1 MQKPFSAHTIQETRD
16 ILGSAKSA
24 AEYLNIPIWTV
35 YQNSNSNKNNN
46 KNWKR
51 ITTTQLKII
60 NDGYESGLDKHLIAE
75 NAGCSFATVSKY
87 IELRGHQ
94 NATLADNPQT
104 ELPGAENQPESEN
117 RSGVEDYNSVF
128 EQIEKKVRMKGRC
141 FIYTVCIDNQGGRSV
156 TLEYEGFRKA
166 LDESELRSL
175 IAELQAIEK
184 GGFNQA

>member
-16 ILGSAKSA
+16 ILGSAKAA

-35 YQNSNSNKNNN
+35 YQYSNSNKNNN

-51 ITTTQLKII
+51 LTTTQLKII
-60 NDGYESGLDKHLIAE
+60 NDEYESGLDKHQIAA
-75 NAGCSFATVSKY
+75 NAGCSYATVSKY

-94 NATLADNPQT
+94 NATPAENPKI
-104 ELPGAENQPESEN
+104 ELPAPEKQPESEN
-117 RSGVEDYNSVF
+117 RSGGEDYNSIL
-128 EQIEKKVRMKGRC
+128 EQIEKKIRMKGRC
-141 FIYTVCIDNQGGRSV
+141 FIYTICIDNQGGRSV
-156 TLEYEGFRKA
+156 TLQYENFRKA
-166 LDESELRSL
+166 LDESELHAL